1 VRKNYQRKQRKSNH
15 KFEVVQWL
23 ELMVH
28 GNFEVL
34 KSAPE
39 S

>member
-15 KFEVVQWL
+15 KFEVMRGR

-34 KSAPE
+34 KPAPE
-39 S
+39 G